1 MHQLARI
8 IAVAAAGLA
17 LGSGCGRQLSEP
29 GSQRTT
35 GGLGSVTITVDGKPL
50 RFEQA
55 GFEFK
60 ENPFCGCRQLA
71 IAAGQAGNYSVM
83 LSMDTDAKQVTE
95 LHGQGLTKDWGN
107 TERTFSYNYDTY
119 VKDGDKRFLGYKAKA
134 VVTSATEQEVALDL
148 EGTFLEFH
156 NVDQEEPGREVP
168 VKASLRVPRR

>member
-1 MHQLARI
+1 MIQFARI

-29 GSQRTT
+29 GRQRTT

-60 ENPFCGCRQLA
+60 ENPFCGCRQLT
-71 IAAGQAGNYSVM
+71 IAAGLAGNYSLM

-119 VKDGDKRFLGYKAKA
+119 VKDGEKRFLGYKAKA

-156 NVDQEEPGREVP
+156 DVDQKEPGREVP
-168 VKASLRVPRR
+168 VKASLRVPHR

>member
-1 MHQLARI
+1 MNQFACV

-29 GSQRTT
+29 GSQRATD
-35 GGLGSVTITVDGKPL
+35 GLGGVTITVDGKPL
-50 RFEQA
+50 RFEHA

-71 IAAGQAGNYSVM
+71 IAAGQVGNYSLM

-95 LHGQGLTKDWGN
+95 LRGQGLTKDWGN

-119 VKDGDKRFLGYKAKA
+119 VKDGEKRFIGYRAKA
-134 VVTSATEQEVALDL
+134 VVTSVTEQEVALDL
-148 EGTFLEFH
+148 EGTFLEFR